1 MSKVKSIFVIFIGM
15 VSVGLAAIFI
25 RLCNASP
32 LVIATYRM
40 GLSAIFIA
48 PLFFILERDKLKC
61 LDFKKDVLPFV
72 LLGGLLA
79 AHFVLWISSLSYTTV
94 LASTV
99 LVTTNP
105 IFVAGF
111 SFILFRESTKKGTII
126 GIIIAFVGG
135 MIIAFSAKNIGLSIN
150 YGNFLAL
157 MGAIAVSFYLI
168 IGKKARKK
176 FNLITYIFFVYSFAA
191 AILIIISILTRQNLF
206 YYPKETYFYFFLL
219 AFIPQIIGHTA
230 FNWALKYFSAPFV
243 AVTILGEPVFAT
255 FFALIILHETPI
267 FIEFIGGALILLGVY
282 LSTRSEVWNIS

>member
-61 LDFKKDVLPFV
+61 LDFKKDV
-72 LLGGLLA
+72 
-79 AHFVLWISSLSYTTV
+79 FVLWISSLSYTTV

>member
-1 MSKVKSIFVIFIGM
+1 MSKVKSVFVIFIGM

-25 RLCNASP
+25 RLCNAPP

-79 AHFVLWISSLSYTTV
+79 VHFVLWISSLSYTTV

-111 SFILFRESTKKGTII
+111 SFFLFKESTKKGTII

-135 MIIAFSAKNIGLSIN
+135 VVIALSAKNIGLSNN

-168 IGKKARKK
+168 IGKKVRKK
-176 FNLITYIFFVYSFAA
+176 FNLITYIFFVYSSAA
-191 AILIIISILTRQNLF
+191 AILIAISILTRQNLF
-206 YYPKETYFYFFLL
+206 YYPKETYLYFFLL

-230 FNWALKYFSAPFV
+230 FNWALKYFSASFV

-255 FFALIILHETPI
+255 FFAMIILHETPI